1 MHAPRRSGTDGGT
14 PHPFSRCPPLKDPI
28 CPRPLWDQRP
38 RRVCFDS
45 PMEIVE
51 FGQLTADQRDEL
63 EGDELDSFEASRIVL
78 GTVGTA

>member
-1 MHAPRRSGTDGGT
+1 
-14 PHPFSRCPPLKDPI
+14 
-28 CPRPLWDQRP
+28 
-38 RRVCFDS
+38 
-45 PMEIVE
+45 MEIVE